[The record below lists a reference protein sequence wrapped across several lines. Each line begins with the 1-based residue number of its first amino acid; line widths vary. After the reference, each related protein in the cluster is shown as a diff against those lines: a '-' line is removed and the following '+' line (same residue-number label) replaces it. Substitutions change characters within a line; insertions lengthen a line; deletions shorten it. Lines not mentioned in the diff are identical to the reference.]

1 MRVVFEVS
9 NYKIACT
16 KCKSLLEFEFTD
28 VYYRSEEPYTGCI
41 KCPVC
46 GCTIAVLSGKGKS
59 FFLADD
65 VAPVIAARNETAN
78 N

>member
-1 MRVVFEVS
+1 MKVIFEVS

-16 KCKSLLEFEFTD
+16 KCKSLLEFEFAD
-28 VYYRSEEPYTGCI
+28 VYYESGEHYAGYI

-46 GCTIAVLSGKGKS
+46 GCAIEVLSGRGKS

-65 VAPVIAARNETAN
+65 VAPEICCEE
-78 N
+78 